1 MCVCVHLP
9 GRVSV
14 RGGPRQPPS
23 TCKSVRTTCEPWTCL
38 MNSAALSLTTWLKD
52 NTWASNRPQLSSPSS
67 SVGGEDSFSEDSKKD
82 RVLPGVR
89 LVRFSQP
96 QLFSVTVENGNV
108 FPSYHS
114 YPSSSFHSSFPSP
127 PRLTPNRSVEM
138 ADPPLAWFDWRFFP
152 LKKEFLK

>member
-67 SVGGEDSFSEDSKKD
+67 SVGGDDSFSEDSKKD
-82 RVLPGVR
+82 RVPPGVR

-114 YPSSSFHSSFPSP
+114 YPSSSFHSSFPP
-127 PRLTPNRSVEM
+127 PPHSQPITGNGRPSLSLVWLEV
-138 ADPPLAWFDWRFFP
+138 FP
-152 LKKEFLK
+152 FKKEFLK